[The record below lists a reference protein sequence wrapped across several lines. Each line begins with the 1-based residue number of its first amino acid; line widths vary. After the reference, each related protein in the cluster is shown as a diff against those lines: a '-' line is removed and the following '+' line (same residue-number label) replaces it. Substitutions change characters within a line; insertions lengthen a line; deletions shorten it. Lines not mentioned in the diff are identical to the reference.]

1 MWARVSIL
9 KFLYEWPVQQ
19 TKLFFFNCPIC
30 ESCQT
35 GNSYQIH
42 VVRSENITSRDG
54 CIPSLMPTAVTAGRW
69 ASPSSVIFCL
79 FLFTSFNI
87 LNFDPSELICYL
99 QLHSWTAEK
108 PSSWFRGSTTG
119 FVPVCVHVFGVFWRL
134 FLFLVFKTVIIHS
147 RKIKIC
153 NVQLHSGVLAKKTKQ
168 KHCNWERL

>member
-1 MWARVSIL
+1 MNDLSNRL
-9 KFLYEWPVQQ
+9 N
-19 TKLFFFNCPIC
+19 FFFNCPMC

-69 ASPSSVIFCL
+69 ASASSVIICL

-99 QLHSWTAEK
+99 QLHSSTAEK

-119 FVPVCVHVFGVFWRL
+119 FVPVCVHVFGEFWRL

-153 NVQLHSGVLAKKTKQ
+153 NVQLHNGVLAKKKPPTAIEKGYSIDSWQ
-168 KHCNWERL
+168 KS